1 MMMNVVYFK
10 KYNTILFIFEVPHL
24 AGVDHI
30 PSEQK
35 RCSEACRNM
44 TFLRMS
50 IWPDPHT
57 KIATEESKVL
67 PFHQEGLEVQAE
79 I

>member
-30 PSEQK
+30 PSEEMLRGVQK
-35 RCSEACRNM
+35 HD
-44 TFLRMS
+44 
-50 IWPDPHT
+50 I
-57 KIATEESKVL
+57 
-67 PFHQEGLEVQAE
+67 LENVDLA
-79 I
+79 